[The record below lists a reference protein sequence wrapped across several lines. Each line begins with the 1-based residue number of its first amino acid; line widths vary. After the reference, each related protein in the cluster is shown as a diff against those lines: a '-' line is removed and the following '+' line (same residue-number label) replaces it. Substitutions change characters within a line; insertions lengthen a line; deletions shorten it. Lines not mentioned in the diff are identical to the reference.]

1 MTSQATVPPRR
12 RDAMPLRHA
21 TYIANA
27 SHNLLLPAVQRKY
40 TASKH
45 ESQNNS
51 ERNLL
56 FIATLAICYTLLVAD
71 ARSWISLV
79 EETRAIASRLLW
91 RFYCCC
97 YVYLGLF
104 AGAFGSLFISPFVG
118 HTKTAQS
125 SLANKWQTMAAAA
138 VWTEFPFSKYK
149 CLPNIYKYTLH

>member
-1 MTSQATVPPRR
+1 MTSPATVPPRR
-12 RDAMPLRHA
+12 RDATPLRHA
-21 TYIANA
+21 IYIANA
-27 SHNLLLPAVQRKY
+27 SLLPAVQSKY

-79 EETRAIASRLLW
+79 EESRAIASRLLW

-125 SLANKWQTMAAAA
+125 SLANKSLAAAA